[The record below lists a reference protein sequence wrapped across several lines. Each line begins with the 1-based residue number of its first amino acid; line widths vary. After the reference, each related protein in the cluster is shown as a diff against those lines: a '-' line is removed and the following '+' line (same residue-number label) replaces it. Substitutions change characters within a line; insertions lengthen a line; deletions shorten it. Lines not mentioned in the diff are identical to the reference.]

1 MREWWRHP
9 RACGVPGPKCTGTS
23 FELGPVPGP
32 RLTGL
37 TSGSQRP
44 SGPLAD
50 ARWSRAPQAARGPQ
64 ARAVGSEAAA
74 RDCPARRCLCADMTE
89 PPAAAVHSTG
99 VISGQAWACS
109 PVRLRGQRS
118 WGLSPSPV
126 TPPPLAGTPV
136 LPGAGVGTRTWSEGN
151 AAPAASVWAG
161 SVCGG
166 ARARARPL
174 PWCPS
179 PGRRGRHRRRLSG
192 ALPVP
197 AHFTSQRPASPPLP
211 GGAQA
216 QRGPARGSRM
226 APRAEAQTRAAS
238 SGSEQCASGPQF
250 SGSGWD
256 LHF

>member
-1 MREWWRHP
+1 M
-9 RACGVPGPKCTGTS
+9 
-23 FELGPVPGP
+23 PGP
-32 RLTGL
+32 RVAGL

-50 ARWSRAPQAARGPQ
+50 ARWSGAPQAARGPQ

-74 RDCPARRCLCADMTE
+74 CDCPARRCLCADMTE

-109 PVRLRGQRS
+109 REAQRS
-118 WGLSPSPV
+118 EVVGSQPLPRHPSP
-126 TPPPLAGTPV
+126 AGRDTCV
-136 LPGAGVGTRTWSEGN
+136 ARRRCGHENVERRRCS
-151 AAPAASVWAG
+151 PAASVWAG

-226 APRAEAQTRAAS
+226 APGAEAQTRAAS
-238 SGSEQCASGPQF
+238 SGSEQCASGPRF

>member
-1 MREWWRHP
+1 MREWRRHP
-9 RACGVPGPKCTGTS
+9 RVCGVPGPKCTGTS
-23 FELGPVPGP
+23 SELGPVPGP

-37 TSGSQRP
+37 TSALRGHQAPSQMP
-44 SGPLAD
+44 DGQGPLRPRGGPRREPAGLKLLLVT
-50 ARWSRAPQAARGPQ
+50 APLGDVSVLIWQSHPQ
-64 ARAVGSEAAA
+64 RRSTAQGSFQV
-74 RDCPARRCLCADMTE
+74 RPG
-89 PPAAAVHSTG
+89 PAA
-99 VISGQAWACS
+99 
-109 PVRLRGQRS
+109 VRLRGQRS

-136 LPGAGVGTRTWSEGN
+136 LPGAGVGTRTWSEGD

-216 QRGPARGSRM
+216 ERAGSWVADGP
-226 APRAEAQTRAAS
+226 
-238 SGSEQCASGPQF
+238 
-250 SGSGWD
+250 GSGGPNPGCQQR
-256 LHF
+256 L